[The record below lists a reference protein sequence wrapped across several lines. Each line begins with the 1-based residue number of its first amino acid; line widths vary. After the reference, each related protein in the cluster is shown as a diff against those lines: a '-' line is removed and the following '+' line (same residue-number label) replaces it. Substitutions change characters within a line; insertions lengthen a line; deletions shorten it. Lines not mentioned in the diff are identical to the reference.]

1 MTLRQKSLTPPP
13 PLAAPQAQPS
23 SPPAQRAVSRA
34 ARRGRWQDSS
44 AAAGG
49 RCSWPAC
56 RDGCWLRSRISL
68 CRRCRCRCSALV
80 AVLGVAVCGVCRP
93 VRRLI
98 WLWGMGR
105 TVYHFWFLVFGCG
118 CGCRSEEWQ
127 ERMVGLS

>member
-93 VRRLI
+93 VRRLTLI
-98 WLWGMGR
+98 MG
-105 TVYHFWFLVFGCG
+105 VGDGDGGGIGYHFGFLGVVVDQRNGRRG
-118 CGCRSEEWQ
+118 WL
-127 ERMVGLS
+127 V